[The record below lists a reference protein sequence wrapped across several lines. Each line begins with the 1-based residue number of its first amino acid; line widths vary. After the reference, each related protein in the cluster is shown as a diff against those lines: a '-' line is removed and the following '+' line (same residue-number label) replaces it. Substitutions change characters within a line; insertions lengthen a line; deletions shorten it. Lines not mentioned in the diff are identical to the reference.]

1 MVRGSLAALVL
12 LLAPLAPAPAREIE
26 PDPVGR
32 ARTLRAS
39 EGLLI
44 FSLRSQNQLD
54 GKLSVW
60 FEAVDEETRARGD
73 YLKFERKQGVPLLG
87 ANMID
92 RAARAYISP
101 AGRWRLLA
109 HTTRCGDLPPPNTQC
124 VILSGPMSG
133 TFPTA
138 RYDGSTIVLD
148 VRPGRVFNAGE
159 LMLEFP
165 AGTDVETPSVN
176 VRRRLGST
184 MRLRWR
190 PLPSEDV
197 SRLAQPFSRLAVDA
211 IGGISEN
218 ERSAVTCEND
228 EAKINDGLTLPFDC

>member
-1 MVRGSLAALVL
+1 MFRRSFAAFL
-12 LLAPLAPAPAREIE
+12 LLASLTPAAAREIE
-26 PDPVGR
+26 PDPVAR

-39 EGLLI
+39 EGVLI

-54 GKLSVW
+54 GKLSIW
-60 FEAVDEETRARGD
+60 FEAADEATRARGD

-92 RAARAYISP
+92 RATRAYIVP

-138 RYDGSTIVLD
+138 RYDGSSIVLD

-159 LMLEFP
+159 LMLEYP
-165 AGTDVETPSVN
+165 AGTDVETPSAN
-176 VRRRLGST
+176 GRRRLGST

-190 PLPSEDV
+190 PLPPEEV
-197 SRLAQPFSRLAVDA
+197 SRLARPFAALEVDP
-211 IGGISEN
+211 IGGIDEA
-218 ERSAVTCEND
+218 ERSTVTCEND
-228 EAKINDGLTLPFDC
+228 GAKINDGLTLPFVC